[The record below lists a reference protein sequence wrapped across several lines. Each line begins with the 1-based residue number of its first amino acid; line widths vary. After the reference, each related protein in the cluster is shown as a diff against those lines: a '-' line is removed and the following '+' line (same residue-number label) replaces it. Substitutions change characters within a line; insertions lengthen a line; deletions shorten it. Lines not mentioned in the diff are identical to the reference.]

1 MVFPRLT
8 VRNDL
13 ILLCRYCLHPWD
25 VLISIAIH
33 LEGSAE
39 AVKEML
45 IIISRG
51 DPWGIMLGLRNHE
64 IAGVTPQSGIKVMS
78 SAPFL
83 CSFLPLAA
91 WGTALTGSPG
101 ALEVMIVWW
110 PLGHLSIFCLI
121 LVLILS

>member
-1 MVFPRLT
+1 
-8 VRNDL
+8 
-13 ILLCRYCLHPWD
+13 
-25 VLISIAIH
+25 
-33 LEGSAE
+33 
-39 AVKEML
+39 ML

-101 ALEVMIVWW
+101 ALEVMIDSLVATWS
-110 PLGHLSIFCLI
+110 PLN
-121 LVLILS
+121 ILSNIGADFKLSHHPSSVD